1 MIHNHEVPSSIL
13 GPATKKDDQSV
24 ILFSYLSL
32 ARLQPLEVVSQSKML
47 AEDFEVG
54 LCDANDLGVISN

>member
-1 MIHNHEVPSSIL
+1 M
-13 GPATKKDDQSV
+13 V

-32 ARLQPLEVVSQSKML
+32 GCLQPLEVVSQSKML

-54 LCDANDLGVISN
+54 LRDANDLNVMGNNLLTYLRIFG